1 MPTED
6 WENIF
11 IKYGKECILI
21 PYKFDIIIKI
31 NNKLNAKKDTEKYD
45 DHETVRN
52 YAGIKIMTL
61 KDRCIENDKNENI
74 QFNIV
79 SR

>member
-1 MPTED
+1 MP
-6 WENIF
+6 
-11 IKYGKECILI
+11 
-21 PYKFDIIIKI
+21 
-31 NNKLNAKKDTEKYD
+31 KKTEKYD